1 MIFFFV
7 LSNIIIEA
15 KDIWGNSQVGGNGRK
30 VEVTAESKGK
40 SGNGQK
46 VRASDKLKNKSE
58 ATAERSKSRQG
69 PKTSRD
75 GGKKP
80 IPTEKRNSL
89 NQHPNQVTSKFYK
102 NPFFAEDLKILDFTI
117 GFTRKIFFAREN
129 SGR

>member
-1 MIFFFV
+1 MI
-7 LSNIIIEA
+7 SE
-15 KDIWGNSQVGGNGRK
+15 KQVSSNGRK

-40 SGNGQK
+40 SGRWQ
-46 VRASDKLKNKSE
+46 
-58 ATAERSKSRQG
+58 
-69 PKTSRD
+69 
-75 GGKKP
+75 KP

-117 GFTRKIFFAREN
+117 GFTRKFFFAREN